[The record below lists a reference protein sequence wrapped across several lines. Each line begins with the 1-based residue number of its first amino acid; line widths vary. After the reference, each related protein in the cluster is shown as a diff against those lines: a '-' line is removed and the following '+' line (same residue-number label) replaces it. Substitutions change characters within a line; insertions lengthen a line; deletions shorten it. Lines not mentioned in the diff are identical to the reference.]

1 MPFESGSTALTICNL
16 SSKLPADHLERF
28 AANGAGRL
36 DDVKAEPVIGWVS
49 GRHLLENDINEATA
63 ICGGHLYLNLRKAER
78 KIPSALLKAIC
89 RREELAYMQAND
101 AGSVPSKERK
111 RIKAE
116 AIERNLMKMPPSFS
130 AVPFVVDMVKG
141 VLFAGTASQKQ
152 LENLI
157 ALFHKSVEVEPVP
170 ISVNE
175 LMARAIKGGSESDL
189 PNLSFCGPAGKDID
203 PVPGRD
209 FLTWFWY
216 FTEETG
222 GKIKVPGEGDFEAMV
237 EGPLTFAFPN
247 SEAKGAAESAV
258 KKGGCPQ
265 VSAEAKAALA
275 VGKKL
280 KKCKFNIV
288 RGQEVWSGTFDA
300 DKFTFTGLTLPEGE
314 EMERNARF
322 AERVDRIHTFSKAIE
337 AYFKTFAETFT
348 GDGRPAAEKAIR
360 KWAQDR
366 ESY

>member
-1 MPFESGSTALTICNL
+1 MPFESGSTALVIANL
-16 SSKLPADHLERF
+16 SSKLPDDFLERL

-49 GRHLLENDINEATA
+49 GRHLLENEINEATA

-101 AGSVPSKERK
+101 TAAVPSKERK

-116 AIERNLMKMPPSFS
+116 VIERNLMKMPPSFS
-130 AVPFVVDMVKG
+130 ATPFVIDIHKG
-141 VLFAGTASQKQ
+141 VMFAGTASLKQ
-152 LENLI
+152 LDNLI
-157 ALFHKSVEVEPVP
+157 ALFHKSLEVEPVP
-170 ISVNE
+170 LTINE
-175 LMARAIKGGSESDL
+175 LMIRTMKGAESDL
-189 PNLSFCGPAGKDID
+189 PSLSFCGASGKDAD
-203 PVPGRD
+203 PVPARD
-209 FLTWFWY
+209 FLTWLWY
-216 FTEETG
+216 FTEEKG
-222 GKIKVPGEGDFEAMV
+222 GKIKVEGEGDFEAMV
-237 EGPLTFAFPN
+237 EGPLAFAFPTT
-247 SEAKGAAESAV
+247 EAKGAAESSV

-280 KKCKFNIV
+280 KKCKLTIA
-288 RGQEVWSGTFDA
+288 RGQEVWAGTFDA
-300 DKFTFTGLTLPEGE
+300 DKLAFTGLTLPEGE

-322 AERVDRIHTFSKAIE
+322 AERVDKLHTFSKVIE
-337 AYFKTFAETFT
+337 AYFKLFAETVL
-348 GDGRPAAEKAIR
+348 GAERAALEKNLR